1 MEEADVTEL
10 WELKTREER
19 GLLARGIHLTFLPF
33 IIKAVQHALAEHPLL
48 NASVDEERGEIV
60 LKKYCHVGIAVDT
73 PDGLMV
79 PVVRDVA
86 EKSALEL
93 AEELQKLGERARSRT
108 ISLQELK
115 GSSFTIT
122 NYGHFGGTYST
133 PIINY
138 PDVAIL
144 GCGRIAE
151 RPWVV
156 ADEIRIR
163 KVLHLSLTFDH
174 RVTDGADAARFLVKV
189 VRYLED
195 PALLF
200 LEST

>member
-1 MEEADVTEL
+1 MDEQGGEL
-10 WELKTREER
+10 
-19 GLLARGIHLTFLPF
+19 
-33 IIKAVQHALAEHPLL
+33 
-48 NASVDEERGEIV
+48 V
-60 LKKYCHVGIAVDT
+60 LKKYCNIGIAVDT
-73 PDGLMV
+73 PEGLMV

-86 EKSALEL
+86 KKSVLEL

-108 ISLQELK
+108 ITLQELK
-115 GSSFTIT
+115 GSTFTIT

-144 GCGRIAE
+144 GCGRIAD

-156 ADEIRIR
+156 AGEIKIR

-174 RVTDGADAARFLVKV
+174 RITDGADAARFMAKIVG
-189 VRYLED
+189 YLED

-200 LEST
+200 IEST